1 MSGIRTP
8 VPRRGRFAL
17 LLCSTLVAFWMA
29 EAPARAAGP
38 TASGVAP
45 SVQVRQD
52 AADGWQ
58 RALLDRY
65 CIACHNERLRT
76 ADLALDTHDVTR
88 IADAPAVWETV
99 ARKLRAG
106 AMPPLPRPR
115 PDAAT
120 YDRFIGWLEAELD
133 RAAAADPNP
142 GRTEAFHRLN
152 RTEYHHAVRDLL
164 DLEIDVAELL
174 PADGASY
181 GFDNI
186 AGVLGV
192 SPTLL
197 ERYLAAARK
206 ISRVAVGRP
215 APSATAEVFRLASD
229 LPQDDWVAGMPFG
242 TRGGGVFR
250 HVFPEDADYLFGIRL
265 ARNAGDNLAVFEVPH
280 TLEVSLDGALVR
292 TFTVGGPPPPDAPR
306 DSDEYRAWRDRQRTV
321 DRDWEFRLPVKAGPH
336 ELSVTFVRQTAAY
349 PETLRQPYLR
359 PYTSITGGDTRVQPY
374 LGSVTVTG
382 PFAAS
387 GGPPVEETPSRRRIF
402 VCRPASAAG
411 PGAAPDVE
419 RTGCARQILSSLARR
434 AYRRPVTAADLDV
447 LLRFFEGGRREGGFD
462 AGIEMALRWLLA
474 SPEFVLRVERDPVGV
489 APGTSYAISD
499 LELASRLSFF
509 LWSSIP
515 DDELLELAAA
525 RRLRDPVVLEQ
536 QARRMLADERSR
548 ALVTSFASQWLYL
561 RNVPAVVPDED
572 RFPDVGEGLRQA
584 MRRETELFVESVFRE
599 DRSVL
604 DLLTADYTFV
614 NERLA
619 RHYGMPRIYG
629 SHFRRVP
636 VAHEA
641 RRGLLG
647 HASIL
652 AVTSYPNRTS
662 PVLRGKWVLENLLGT
677 PPALPPPDVP
687 ALEETTAGGEALS
700 MREATERHR
709 ANPVCAS
716 CHRLMD
722 PPGFALEQF
731 DAVGRFRTRTAAN
744 TPIDASG
751 ELPDGTRFDGAAGL
765 RAALVRKP
773 ERFVGTLTEK
783 LLTYA
788 LGRGL
793 EHYDAPAIR
802 VITRDAADNDYRF
815 SSLVVGIVKSMPFR
829 MRRAE
834 S

>member
-1 MSGIRTP
+1 MPAQRTP
-8 VPRRGRFAL
+8 TPVSGRFAL
-17 LLCSTLVAFWMA
+17 LLGCALALLAVAA
-29 EAPARAAGP
+29 VPARAAEP
-38 TASGVAP
+38 AASGPAAAAQ
-45 SVQVRQD
+45 VQG
-52 AADGWQ
+52 ASADGWQ

-65 CIACHNERLRT
+65 CVTCHNDRLRT
-76 ADLALDTHDVTR
+76 ADLALDAHDVTR
-88 IADAPAVWETV
+88 VADAPAVWETV

-120 YDRFIGWLEAELD
+120 YDRFIDWLETELD

-164 DLEIDVAELL
+164 DLEVDVAELL
-174 PADGASY
+174 PGDGASY

-206 ISRVAVGRP
+206 ISRVAIGRP

-242 TRGGGVFR
+242 TRGGGAFR
-250 HVFPEDADYLFGIRL
+250 HVFPEDADYLFRIRL
-265 ARNAGDNLAVFEVPH
+265 ARDAGDNLAVFEVPH
-280 TLEVSLDGALVR
+280 TVEASLDGALVR
-292 TFTVGGPPPPDAPR
+292 TFTVGGPPPADASR
-306 DSDEYRAWRDRQRTV
+306 DSDEYRAWRDRQRTI
-321 DRDWEFRLPVKAGPH
+321 DSDWEFRLPVKAGPH
-336 ELSVTFVRQTAAY
+336 ELSATFVRQTAAY

-402 VCRPASAAG
+402 VCRPD
-411 PGAAPDVE
+411 GAADSDQTV
-419 RTGCARQILSSLARR
+419 CARRILSNLARR
-434 AYRRPVTAADLDV
+434 AHRRPVASTDLDV
-447 LLRFFEGGRREGGFD
+447 LLGFFDEGRQEGGFD

-489 APGTSYAISD
+489 AAGTSYAISD

-509 LWSSIP
+509 LWSSLP
-515 DDELLELAAA
+515 DDELLDLAAA
-525 RRLRDPVVLEQ
+525 RRLREPAVLEQ
-536 QARRMLADERSR
+536 QTRRLLADERAR

-636 VAHEA
+636 VTHEA

-687 ALEETTAGGEALS
+687 ALEETTDSGEALS

-709 ANPVCAS
+709 ANLVCAS

-751 ELPDGTRFDGAAGL
+751 ELPDGTRFDGTAGL

-783 LLTYA
+783 LMTYA

-802 VITRDAADNDYRF
+802 AIMRDVAADDYRF
-815 SSLVVGIVKSMPFR
+815 SSLIVGIVKSAPFR

>member
-1 MSGIRTP
+1 MA
-8 VPRRGRFAL
+8 VAL
-17 LLCSTLVAFWMA
+17 AVAWA
-29 EAPARAAGP
+29 GGAGPARAGEPAGQP
-38 TASGVAP
+38 EVSG
-45 SVQVRQD
+45 
-52 AADGWQ
+52 GWQ
-58 RALLDRY
+58 RELLDRY
-65 CIACHNERLRT
+65 CVTCHNGRMRT
-76 ADLALDTHDVTR
+76 AGLALDEHDVATV
-88 IADAPAVWETV
+88 AAAPAVWETV
-99 ARKLRAG
+99 VRKLRAG
-106 AMPPLPRPR
+106 AMPPAPRPR

-120 YDRFIGWLEAELD
+120 YDRFVGWLETELD
-133 RAAAADPNP
+133 RHAAANPDP

-164 DLEIDVAELL
+164 DLEIDVAEML

-242 TRGGGVFR
+242 TRGGGAFR
-250 HVFPEDADYLFGIRL
+250 HTFPEDAEYDFRIRL
-265 ARNAGDNLAVFEVPH
+265 ARDAGDNLAVFEVPH

-292 TFTVGGPPPPDAPR
+292 TFTVGGPPPADAPR
-306 DSDEYRAWRDRQRTV
+306 DSDEYRAWRDRQRTI
-321 DRDWEFRLPVKAGPH
+321 DRDWAFRLPVRAGPR
-336 ELSVTFVRQTAAY
+336 ELRVTFVRKTAAY
-349 PETLRQPYLR
+349 AEDLRQPYLR
-359 PYTSITGGDTRVQPY
+359 PYTSITGGDTRMQPY

-382 PFAAS
+382 PFAA
-387 GGPPVEETPSRRRIF
+387 GGGLAAGDGSPAAAVGGRPAEDTPSRRRIL
-402 VCRPASAAG
+402 VCRPAADAAE
-411 PGAAPDVE
+411 AEQAD
-419 RTGCARQILSSLARR
+419 CARRILSGLARR
-434 AYRRPVTAADLDV
+434 AYRRPVTGADLDV
-447 LLRFFEGGRREGGFD
+447 LLGFFDAGRREGGFD

-474 SPEFVLRVERDPVGV
+474 SPEFVLRVERDPAG
-489 APGTSYAISD
+489 AAAGISYPVSD

-515 DDELLELAAA
+515 DDALLDLAAA
-525 RRLRDPVVLEQ
+525 GRLREPDVLET
-536 QARRMLADERSR
+536 QARRMLADQRAR

-584 MRRETELFVESVFRE
+584 MRRETELFVESVVRE

-619 RHYGMPRIYG
+619 RHYGMPRVYG

-636 VAHEA
+636 VTQEA

-652 AVTSYPNRTS
+652 SVTSYPNRTS

-687 ALEETTAGGEALS
+687 ALEETTGSGDVLS

-765 RAALVRKP
+765 RKALVSRP

-793 EHYDAPAIR
+793 EHYDAPAVRAIVR
-802 VITRDAADNDYRF
+802 AAASDGYRL
-815 SSLVVGIVKSMPFR
+815 SSLVVGIVESAPFR

-834 S
+834 P

>member
-1 MSGIRTP
+1 MPGTGTRTSG
-8 VPRRGRFAL
+8 RGRSGRCTLLPCAVLAAL
-17 LLCSTLVAFWMA
+17 LAAVAAQGA
-29 EAPARAAGP
+29 ESPPSGPALAA
-38 TASGVAP
+38 
-45 SVQVRQD
+45 QD
-52 AADGWQ
+52 RDSSADGWQ

-65 CIACHNERLRT
+65 CVACHNERLRT
-76 ADLALDTHDVTR
+76 ADLALDAHDVTR
-88 IADAPAVWETV
+88 VAEAPEVWETV
-99 ARKLRAG
+99 FRKLRAG
-106 AMPPLPRPR
+106 AMPPPPRPR

-120 YDRFIGWLEAELD
+120 YDRFIAWLETELD
-133 RAAAADPNP
+133 RAAADDPDP

-152 RTEYHHAVRDLL
+152 RTEYQHAVRDLL
-164 DLEIDVAELL
+164 DLEIDVAALL

-181 GFDNI
+181 GFDNS

-242 TRGGGVFR
+242 TRGGGAFR
-250 HVFPEDADYLFGIRL
+250 HTFPEDADYAFRVRL
-265 ARNAGDNLAVFEVPH
+265 ARNAGDTLAVFTAPH
-280 TLEVSLDGALVR
+280 TLEVSLDGTLVR
-292 TFTVGGPPPPDAPR
+292 TFTVGGPPPAAAPR
-306 DSDEYRAWRDRQRTV
+306 GSEEHRAWRDRQRTI
-321 DRDWEFRLPVKAGPH
+321 DRDWEFRLPVKAGPR
-336 ELSVTFVRQTAAY
+336 ELRVTFVRRTAAY

-374 LGSVTVTG
+374 LGSVAVTG

-387 GGPPVEETPSRRRIF
+387 GAAPVQETPSRRRIF
-402 VCRPASAAG
+402 GCRPVSAAD
-411 PGAAPDVE
+411 ADQTA
-419 RTGCARQILSSLARR
+419 CARKILSNLARR
-434 AYRRPVTAADLDV
+434 AYRRPVTSTDVDV
-447 LLRFFEGGRREGGFD
+447 LLAFFDEGRLEGGFD
-462 AGIEMALRWLLA
+462 AGVEMALRWLLA
-474 SPEFVLRVERDPVGV
+474 SPEFVLRVERDPAGV
-489 APGTSYAISD
+489 TPGTKYAITD

-515 DDELLELAAA
+515 DDELLDLAAA
-525 RRLRDPVVLEQ
+525 RQLHDPAVLEQ
-536 QARRMLADERSR
+536 QTRRMLADERSR
-548 ALVTSFASQWLYL
+548 ALVTSFASQWLHL

-584 MRRETELFVESVFRE
+584 MQRETELFVESVLRE
-599 DRSVL
+599 DRNVF

-636 VAHEA
+636 VTHEA

-677 PPALPPPDVP
+677 PPASPPPDVP
-687 ALEETTAGGEALS
+687 ALEETTGSGEVLS

-731 DAVGRFRTRTAAN
+731 DAVGRFRTRTAAGA
-744 TPIDASG
+744 PIDASG
-751 ELPDGTRFDGAAGL
+751 ELPDGARFDGAAGL

-773 ERFVGTLTEK
+773 ERFAGALTEK
-783 LLTYA
+783 LMIYA

-793 EHYDAPAIR
+793 EHYDAPAVR
-802 VITRDAADNDYRF
+802 AVTRAAAANDYRY
-815 SSLVVGIVKSMPFR
+815 SSFIVGIVKSLPFR
-829 MRRAE
+829 MRRAG

>member
-1 MSGIRTP
+1 MSGRRNTP
-8 VPRRGRFAL
+8 AL
-17 LLCSTLVAFWMA
+17 ACTALALVVAWA
-29 EAPARAAGP
+29 GGARPALAGEPVGQPEAAG
-38 TASGVAP
+38 
-45 SVQVRQD
+45 
-52 AADGWQ
+52 GWQ
-58 RALLDRY
+58 RELLDRY
-65 CIACHNERLRT
+65 CVTCHNGRMRT
-76 ADLALDTHDVTR
+76 AGLALDEHDVG
-88 IADAPAVWETV
+88 AVAAAPAVWETV
-99 ARKLRAG
+99 VRKLRAG
-106 AMPPLPRPR
+106 AMPPPPRPR

-120 YDRFIGWLEAELD
+120 YDRFVGWLETELD
-133 RAAAADPNP
+133 RHAAANPDP

-242 TRGGGVFR
+242 TRGGGAFR
-250 HVFPEDADYLFGIRL
+250 HTFPEDAEYDFRVRL
-265 ARNAGDNLAVFEVPH
+265 ARNAGDNLAIFEVPH
-280 TLEVSLDGALVR
+280 TVEVSLDGTLVR
-292 TFTVGGPPPPDAPR
+292 TFIAGGPPPDAPR
-306 DSDEYRAWRDRQRTV
+306 DSDEYRAWRDRQRNV
-321 DRDWEFRLPVKAGPH
+321 DRDWEFRLPVQAGPR
-336 ELSVTFVRQTAAY
+336 ELRVTFVRKTTAY

-382 PFAAS
+382 PFAAA
-387 GGPPVEETPSRRRIF
+387 GGPPAEGTPSRRRIF
-402 VCRPASAAG
+402 VCRPADA
-411 PGAAPDVE
+411 VE
-419 RTGCARQILSSLARR
+419 AEQTDCAHRILSRLARR
-434 AYRRPVTAADLDV
+434 AYRRPVTDADLDV
-447 LLRFFEGGRREGGFD
+447 LLGFFDEGRREGGFD
-462 AGIEMALRWLLA
+462 AGVEMALRWLLA
-474 SPEFVLRVERDPVGV
+474 SPEFVLRVERDPAGV
-489 APGTSYAISD
+489 AAGEGYAVSD

-515 DDELLELAAA
+515 DDELLDLAEAG
-525 RRLRDPVVLEQ
+525 RLHEPAVLEA

-584 MRRETELFVESVFRE
+584 MRGETELFVESVFRE

-619 RHYGMPRIYG
+619 RHYGMPGVYG

-652 AVTSYPNRTS
+652 SVTSYPNRTS

-687 ALEETTAGGEALS
+687 ALEETTGTGEALS

-731 DAVGRFRTRTAAN
+731 DAVGRFRTRSAAG

-765 RAALVRKP
+765 REALVGRP

-793 EHYDAPAIR
+793 EHYDAPAVR
-802 VITRDAADNDYRF
+802 AVTRAAAEDGYRF
-815 SSLVVGIVKSMPFR
+815 SSLVVGIVESAPFR

>member
-1 MSGIRTP
+1 MSATRH
-8 VPRRGRFAL
+8 FAAPA
-17 LLCSTLVAFWMA
+17 CAALVFAAAGLVGAWPALAA
-29 EAPARAAGP
+29 EAGEQPGLSA
-38 TASGVAP
+38 
-45 SVQVRQD
+45 
-52 AADGWQ
+52 GWQ
-58 RALLDRY
+58 RELLDRY
-65 CIACHNERLRT
+65 CVTCHNGRMRT
-76 ADLALDTHDVTR
+76 AGLALDEHDVT
-88 IADAPAVWETV
+88 AVAAAPAVWETV
-99 ARKLRAG
+99 VRKLRAG
-106 AMPPLPRPR
+106 AMPPSPRPR
-115 PDAAT
+115 PDAAA
-120 YDRFIGWLEAELD
+120 YDRFVGWLEAELD
-133 RAAAADPNP
+133 RHAAANPDP

-186 AGVLGV
+186 AGVLGI

-206 ISRVAVGRP
+206 IARVAVGRP

-242 TRGGGVFR
+242 TRGGGAFR
-250 HVFPEDADYLFGIRL
+250 HTFPEDAEYDFRVRL
-265 ARNAGDNLAVFEVPH
+265 ARNAGDNLAIFEVPH
-280 TLEVSLDGALVR
+280 TVEVSLDGVLVR
-292 TFTVGGPPPPDAPR
+292 TFVAGGPPPDGPR
-306 DSDEYRAWRDRQRTV
+306 DGDERRAWRDRQRNI
-321 DRDWEFRLPVKAGPH
+321 DRDWEFRLPVGAGSR
-336 ELSVTFVRQTAAY
+336 ELRVTFVRKTAAY

-382 PFAAS
+382 PFAAA
-387 GGPPVEETPSRRRIF
+387 GGLPAEEPPSRRRIF
-402 VCRPASAAG
+402 ACRPAA
-411 PGAAPDVE
+411 GAAE
-419 RTGCARQILSSLARR
+419 AETAACARRIVSALARR
-434 AYRRPVTAADLDV
+434 AWRRPVTPADLDV
-447 LLRFFEGGRREGGFD
+447 LLGFFDEGRREGGFD
-462 AGIEMALRWLLA
+462 AGVEMALRWLLA
-474 SPEFVLRVERDPVGV
+474 SPEFVLRVERDPAGV
-489 APGTSYAISD
+489 AAGESYAVSD

-515 DDELLELAAA
+515 DDELLDLAEAG
-525 RRLRDPVVLEQ
+525 RLREPAVLEA

-584 MRRETELFVESVFRE
+584 MRRETELLVESVFRE
-599 DRSVL
+599 DRNVV

-619 RHYGMPRIYG
+619 RHYGMPGVYG

-652 AVTSYPNRTS
+652 SVTSYPNRTS

-687 ALEETTAGGEALS
+687 ALEETTGAGEALS

-731 DAVGRFRTRTAAN
+731 DAVGRFRTRSAAG
-744 TPIDASG
+744 TPIDATG

-765 RAALVRKP
+765 REALVGRP

-783 LLTYA
+783 LLVYA

-793 EHYDAPAIR
+793 EHYDAPAVR
-802 VITRDAADNDYRF
+802 AITRAAAEDGYRF
-815 SSLVVGIVKSMPFR
+815 SSLVVGIVESAPFR

>member
-1 MSGIRTP
+1 MSAARHLA
-8 VPRRGRFAL
+8 AL
-17 LLCSTLVAFWMA
+17 ACAALVQAAGLAGARPAHAA
-29 EAPARAAGP
+29 EAGEQPGP
-38 TASGVAP
+38 SG
-45 SVQVRQD
+45 
-52 AADGWQ
+52 GWQ
-58 RALLDRY
+58 RELLDRY
-65 CIACHNERLRT
+65 CVTCHNGRMRT
-76 ADLALDTHDVTR
+76 AGLALDEHDVG
-88 IADAPAVWETV
+88 AVAAAPAVWETV
-99 ARKLRAG
+99 VRKLRAG
-106 AMPPLPRPR
+106 AMPPAPRPR
-115 PDAAT
+115 PDAET
-120 YDRFIGWLEAELD
+120 YDRFVGWLEAELD
-133 RAAAADPNP
+133 RHAAANPDP

-206 ISRVAVGRP
+206 IARVAVGRP

-242 TRGGGVFR
+242 TRGGGAFR
-250 HVFPEDADYLFGIRL
+250 HTFPEDAEYDFRVRL

-280 TLEVSLDGALVR
+280 TVEVSLDGELVR
-292 TFTVGGPPPPDAPR
+292 TFTAGGPPPAGPR
-306 DSDEYRAWRDRQRTV
+306 DGDERRAWRDRQRNI
-321 DRDWEFRLPVKAGPH
+321 DRDWEFRLPVGAGPR
-336 ELSVTFVRQTAAY
+336 ELRVTFVRKTAAY

-382 PFAAS
+382 PFAAAS
-387 GGPPVEETPSRRRIF
+387 APPAEETPSRRRIL
-402 VCRPASAAG
+402 VCRPAD
-411 PGAAPDVE
+411 GAAEAEQAD
-419 RTGCARQILSSLARR
+419 CARRIVSALARR
-434 AYRRPVTAADLDV
+434 AYRRPVTSSDLEV
-447 LLRFFEGGRREGGFD
+447 LLGFFDEGRREGGFD

-474 SPEFVLRVERDPVGV
+474 SPEFVLRVERDPAGV
-489 APGTSYAISD
+489 AAGESYAVSD

-515 DDELLELAAA
+515 DDELLDLAEAG
-525 RRLRDPVVLEQ
+525 RLRAPGVIEA

-572 RFPDVGEGLRQA
+572 RFPDIGEGLRQA
-584 MRRETELFVESVFRE
+584 MRRETELLVESVFRE

-619 RHYGMPRIYG
+619 RHYGMPGVYG

-652 AVTSYPNRTS
+652 SVTSYPNRTS

-687 ALEETTAGGEALS
+687 ALEETTGAGEALS

-731 DAVGRFRTRTAAN
+731 DAVGRFRTRSVAG
-744 TPIDASG
+744 TPIDATG

-765 RAALVRKP
+765 REALAGRP

-793 EHYDAPAIR
+793 EHYDAPAVR
-802 VITRDAADNDYRF
+802 AITRAAAEDGYRF
-815 SSLVVGIVKSMPFR
+815 SSLVVGIVECAPFR

>member
-1 MSGIRTP
+1 MSATRYLA
-8 VPRRGRFAL
+8 AL
-17 LLCSTLVAFWMA
+17 ACMTLALSGVGSAAPPPLVA
-29 EAPARAAGP
+29 EVGEQPDPPG
-38 TASGVAP
+38 
-45 SVQVRQD
+45 
-52 AADGWQ
+52 GWQ
-58 RALLDRY
+58 RELLDRY
-65 CIACHNERLRT
+65 CVACHNGRMRT
-76 ADLALDTHDVTR
+76 AGLALDEHDV
-88 IADAPAVWETV
+88 AAVAAAPAVWETV
-99 ARKLRAG
+99 VRKLRAG
-106 AMPPLPRPR
+106 AMPPAPRPR

-120 YDRFIGWLEAELD
+120 YDRFVGWLEAELD
-133 RAAAADPNP
+133 RHAAADPDP

-206 ISRVAVGRP
+206 IARVAVGRP

-242 TRGGGVFR
+242 TRGGGAFR
-250 HVFPEDADYLFGIRL
+250 HTFPEDAEYDIRVRL
-265 ARNAGDNLAVFEVPH
+265 ARDAGDNLAVFETPH
-280 TLEVSLDGALVR
+280 TVEVSLDGELVR
-292 TFTVGGPPPPDAPR
+292 TFVAGGPPPDAPR
-306 DSDEYRAWRDRQRTV
+306 DSDEYRGWRDRQRAI
-321 DRDWEFRLPVKAGPH
+321 DRDWEFRLPVGSGPR
-336 ELSVTFVRQTAAY
+336 ELRVTFVRKTAAY

-382 PFAAS
+382 PFAAAGAS
-387 GGPPVEETPSRRRIF
+387 RAGGDAPTAGDGASPAEDTPSRRRIF
-402 VCRPASAAG
+402 TCRPADAAAEG
-411 PGAAPDVE
+411 DEAA
-419 RTGCARQILSSLARR
+419 CARRIVSALARR
-434 AYRRPVTAADLDV
+434 AWRRPVTPVDLDV
-447 LLRFFEGGRREGGFD
+447 LLGFFHEGRREGGFD

-474 SPEFVLRVERDPVGV
+474 SPEFVLRVERDPAGV
-489 APGTSYAISD
+489 AAGESYAVSD

-515 DDELLELAAA
+515 DDDLLDLAEAG
-525 RRLRDPVVLEQ
+525 RLRDPAVLEA
-536 QARRMLADERSR
+536 QARRMLADRRSR

-599 DRSVL
+599 DRNVL

-619 RHYGMPRIYG
+619 RHYGMPGVYG

-652 AVTSYPNRTS
+652 SVTSYPNRTS

-687 ALEETTAGGEALS
+687 ALEETTGTGEALS

-731 DAVGRFRTRTAAN
+731 DAVGRLRTRTAAG
-744 TPIDASG
+744 TPIDATG

-765 RAALVRKP
+765 REALVKRP

-783 LLTYA
+783 LLVYA

-793 EHYDAPAIR
+793 EHYDAPAVR
-802 VITRDAADNDYRF
+802 AITRAAAEDGYRF
-815 SSLVVGIVKSMPFR
+815 SSLVVGIVESAPFR